1 MIYKN
6 LYINLIIRVL
16 FISLTC
22 FILTL
27 TYFTL
32 KDWIILFNILL
43 LLILQVMLLIRYLNR
58 LNQDLYNF
66 FSAVRNDDSS
76 IIYER
81 MAPSRSFAK
90 LYKCFDEIN
99 NRIRSLKI
107 ETVNRNLYLQNLI
120 EHVAIGLI
128 SFDTEG
134 NIELINT
141 AARKLFGIASIRH
154 LDRLKKIEPALPG
167 KLLNMHA
174 GSPLLLNLKINQE
187 LLKIAVNATLF
198 RIEQKE
204 IKLLSFQNIKTE
216 LEENELDSYQK
227 LIRILTHE
235 IMNSTGPILSSI
247 SAIKEFLTEK
257 ESGATKKLKNIS
269 QELLDDS
276 VKGLNI
282 VEERSNGLAEFVEK
296 FRSLTLLPKPAFK
309 NIQVTDIIKDIELLM
324 KAECKKKNIKL
335 TVEVTPANLSFTVD
349 KKLIEQVIIN
359 LITNSLQAF
368 DHQTGKEIKIK
379 AFKSSDDKVIMNLID
394 NGSGIPDSEMDQIFV
409 PFYTT
414 KEKGS
419 GIGLSLSR
427 QIMRLHNGS
436 ISLKSEPGKETV
448 ATLEF

>member
-1 MIYKN
+1 MVYRN

-16 FISLTC
+16 LILLNC

-32 KDWIILFNILL
+32 KDWIIIFNIILV
-43 LLILQVMLLIRYLNR
+43 LILQVILLIRYMNR

-76 IIYER
+76 IVYKR
-81 MAPSRSFAK
+81 MAPSKSFVR
-90 LYKCFDEIN
+90 LYQCFDEIN
-99 NRIRSLKI
+99 QRIRNLKI
-107 ETVNRNLYLQNLI
+107 ETINKNLYLQNLI

-128 SFDTEG
+128 SFDENG
-134 NIELINT
+134 NVELINT
-141 AARKLFGIASIRH
+141 AARKLFNIPHIRTIS
-154 LDRLKKIEPALPG
+154 RLRKIDPDLPEKLLKIET
-167 KLLNMHA
+167 
-174 GSPLLLNLKINQE
+174 GSQLLLNLKINHE
-187 LLKIAVNATLF
+187 LLKIAVKTTLF
-198 RIEQKE
+198 RIEKKE
-204 IKLLSFQNIKTE
+204 IKLMSFQNIKTE

-247 SAIKEFLTEK
+247 STIKEFLTDK
-257 ESGATKKLKNIS
+257 ETGITKNLKQIN

-296 FRSLTLLPKPAFK
+296 FRSLTLLPKPTFK
-309 NIQVTDIIKDIELLM
+309 NIQVTDLIKDIELLM

-335 TVEVTPANLSFTVD
+335 TVEVVPQDLSFTAD
-349 KKLIEQVIIN
+349 KKLIEQVMIN
-359 LITNSLQAF
+359 LITNSIQAF
-368 DHQTGKEIKIK
+368 DHQTEKEIKIK
-379 AFKSSDDKVIMNLID
+379 AFKNTDNKVIMMLID

-448 ATLEF
+448 AMLEF

>member
-1 MIYKN
+1 MIYRN

-16 FISLTC
+16 IILLTC

-43 LLILQVMLLIRYLNR
+43 VLALQVVLLIRYMNR
-58 LNQDLYNF
+58 LNQDLFNF

-76 IIYER
+76 IVYER
-81 MAPSRSFAK
+81 MAPSGSFVS

-99 NRIRSLKI
+99 NRIRALKI
-107 ETVNRNLYLQNLI
+107 ETVHKNLYLQNLI

-128 SFDTEG
+128 SFDAEG
-134 NIELINT
+134 NVELINT
-141 AARKLFGIASIRH
+141 AARQLFNISSIRH
-154 LDRLKKIEPALPG
+154 INRLTKIDPVLPG
-167 KLLNMHA
+167 KLLKMTA
-174 GSPLLLNLKINQE
+174 GSQLLLNLRINHE
-187 LLKIAVNATLF
+187 LLKIAVKATLF

-247 SAIKEFLTEK
+247 STIKEFLTEK
-257 ESGATKKLKNIS
+257 NTGMTKNLKHMN

-282 VEERSNGLAEFVEK
+282 VEERSNGLADFVEK

-309 NIQVTDIIKDIELLM
+309 NIQVSDLIKDIELLM
-324 KAECKKKNIKL
+324 KTDCKRHKIKL
-335 TVEVTPANLSFTVD
+335 TVEVIPEDLSLTAD
-349 KKLIEQVIIN
+349 KKLIEQVLIN
-359 LITNSLQAF
+359 LITNSIQALN
-368 DHQTGKEIKIK
+368 HQPKKEIGIK
-379 AFKSSDDKVIMNLID
+379 AFRGTDDKVMMLLID
-394 NGSGIPDSEMDQIFV
+394 NGSGIPDSEMDNIFV

-427 QIMRLHNGS
+427 QIMRLHNGN
-436 ISLKSEPGKETV
+436 ISLKSEPGKKTV

>member
-1 MIYKN
+1 MIYRN
-6 LYINLIIRVL
+6 LYINLIVRVL
-16 FISLTC
+16 IILLTC

-32 KDWIILFNILL
+32 KDWIILFNIMLVL
-43 LLILQVMLLIRYLNR
+43 ALQVIMLIRYLNR
-58 LNQDLYNF
+58 LNQDLFNF

-76 IIYER
+76 IVYRR
-81 MAPSRSFAK
+81 MAPSGSFVR
-90 LYKCFDEIN
+90 LYQCFDEIN
-99 NRIRSLKI
+99 NRIRTLKI
-107 ETVNRNLYLQNLI
+107 ETVKKNLYLQNLI
-120 EHVAIGLI
+120 EHVAIGLL
-128 SFDTEG
+128 SFDADG
-134 NIELINT
+134 NVELINT
-141 AARKLFGIASIRH
+141 AARKLFGISSIRH
-154 LDRLKKIEPALPG
+154 INRLKKIDSALPG
-167 KLLNMHA
+167 KLLKMKT
-174 GSPLLLNLKINQE
+174 GTQLLLNLKINHE
-187 LLKIAVNATLF
+187 LLKIAVKATLF
-198 RIEQKE
+198 RIEKKE

-247 SAIKEFLTEK
+247 SSIKEFLTEK
-257 ESGATKKLKNIS
+257 KSGVTKKLKHIS
-269 QELLDDS
+269 QGLLDDS

-309 NIQVTDIIKDIELLM
+309 NIQVTDLIKDIELLM
-324 KAECKKKNIKL
+324 KAECNKNNIRL
-335 TVEVTPANLSFTVD
+335 TVEVIPGDLSFTVD

-359 LITNSLQAF
+359 LITNSIQAF
-368 DHQTGKEIKIK
+368 NHQTEKEIMIK
-379 AFKSSDDKVIMNLID
+379 AYKGTDNKIIMMLID
-394 NGSGIPDSEMDQIFV
+394 NGSGIPDSEMDNIFV

-427 QIMRLHNGS
+427 QIMRLHNGN
-436 ISLKSEPGKETV
+436 ISLESEPGKKTV